1 MRFRKKPIVIEAF
14 RWYKPGDLGIFQ
26 GPQPDPRCGWC
37 ETLEGGHV
45 VSPGDW
51 IITGVKGER
60 YPCKPDIFD
69 LTYENAEAFES
80 PQPAQADEV
89 REIIA
94 DLVQQIH
101 AFAEKEGEADFYTG
115 RAIAYLARTGG
126 KEAK

>member
-80 PQPAQADEV
+80 PQPAQADEA

-94 DLVQQIH
+94 GLVAI
-101 AFAEKEGEADFYTG
+101 ARGKTIPEYDWMKLERAD
-115 RAIAYLARTGG
+115 AYLARTGG
-126 KEAK
+126 KEETK